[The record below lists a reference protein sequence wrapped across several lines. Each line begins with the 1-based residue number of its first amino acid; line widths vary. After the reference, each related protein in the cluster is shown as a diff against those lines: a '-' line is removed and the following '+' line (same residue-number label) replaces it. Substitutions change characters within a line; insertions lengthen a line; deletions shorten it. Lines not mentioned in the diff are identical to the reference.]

1 MMGRWTV
8 SAPRYTE
15 LMPIKKGTTAAG
27 SSLSKPAAKKAVKK
41 VAKKAAKKT
50 VKKSTAPA
58 VGLVA
63 APSPARKSAAKTVAK
78 SPAKTVAKKAAVK
91 SAAKKAS
98 STKARSRSRVGVA
111 APDDDEPA
119 LAGGTTLVIVESPA
133 KAKTIGK
140 YLGKGF
146 TVKAT
151 VGHVRDLP
159 AKKLGIDI
167 EHGFAPDYVTIEGKE
182 DILAELKRVAKG
194 AREIFIATDPDREGE
209 AIGWHVEQF
218 FTQPPRYAVTAP
230 IRRVMFHEITKA
242 KVQESMANPMDI
254 DTKKV
259 DAQQARRV
267 LDRLVGYKASP
278 VLWKTVKKG
287 LSAGRVQTVALR
299 IIVEREREIRAF
311 TPVEY
316 WSIAADLQKGTQPFT
331 AKLHQID
338 GNKPEIS
345 TGPEADRILADLKG
359 RTQFTVTE
367 VKRREK
373 RKNPAAP
380 FTTSTLQ
387 QEAAK
392 KLGFGSKRTMRLA
405 QDLYEGID
413 VGGEE
418 GQVGLI
424 TYMRTDSSRVS
435 ETAAGSARDWLQAEY
450 GEAYLAA
457 GMQLY
462 PSAKANAQ
470 DAHEGVRPTDPTRR
484 PDDRLAKK
492 LTADQFKL
500 YELIWKRF
508 MASQMAPA
516 VFDTTTVDF
525 DIPTKGH
532 AYLFRATGS
541 VIKFDGFL
549 TLYREAREEGDG
561 KALEDEQALPYLE
574 LDESVPVK
582 AITPTQHFTAPP
594 PRFSE
599 ASLVKELERLGI
611 GRPSTYAS
619 IISVLAERR
628 YVLLEQRR
636 FFPTPLG
643 ETVERVM
650 VKKFPAI
657 FNVQFTAQMEGEL
670 DKIADGELGWV
681 RALTDFW
688 TPFQATLND
697 NDLDALIGEA
707 YDLSSLATDK
717 CPDCGGKLVAKGGF
731 FGPFVACENHPKA
744 CKYTRPIKGEKKP
757 AELTKY
763 MCQECGEAMVVRH
776 GRSGDF
782 LGCSKFPK
790 CRGTRS
796 MPTGVTCP
804 KDGGEIAERRS
815 KKRGKAFYGCE
826 NYPNCDFVVWDKPV
840 SETCPECGYVG
851 AEAKSNKTRGA
862 FRKCLK
868 CANEWDVPSPDE
880 AELVAEVA

>member
-1 MMGRWTV
+1 MPTKKAAPKTAAKAAAK
-8 SAPRYTE
+8 SAS
-15 LMPIKKGTTAAG
+15 TAAG
-27 SSLSKPAAKKAVKK
+27 KKTPAKKAAARKTAGVDAPARKVAAKKA
-41 VAKKAAKKT
+41 AT
-50 VKKSTAPA
+50 
-58 VGLVA
+58 
-63 APSPARKSAAKTVAK
+63 
-78 SPAKTVAKKAAVK
+78 K
-91 SAAKKAS
+91 SAAKKAA
-98 STKARSRSRVGVA
+98 TRRSVA
-111 APDDDEPA
+111 AEIEEDLEPA
-119 LAGGTTLVIVESPA
+119 PAGGTSLVIVESPA

-140 YLGKGF
+140 YLGRGY
-146 TVKAT
+146 TVRAT

-167 EHGFAPDYVTIEGKE
+167 DKGFEPEYVTIEGKE
-182 DILAELKRVAKG
+182 DILTDLKKIAKG

-209 AIGWHVEQF
+209 AIGWHVEQY
-218 FTQPPRYAVTAP
+218 FTQPRRHAVSAP
-230 IRRVMFHEITKA
+230 IRRVMFHEITKDA
-242 KVQESMANPMDI
+242 VHKSMAKPMDI
-254 DTKKV
+254 DNRKV
-259 DAQQARRV
+259 EAQQARRV

-299 IIVEREREIRAF
+299 LIVEREREIRAF

-316 WSIAADLQKGTQPFT
+316 WSIAADLQKGQQPFA
-331 AKLHQID
+331 AKLHQVD
-338 GNKPEIS
+338 GKKPEIPNGS
-345 TGPEADRILADLKG
+345 EAERILADLKG
-359 RTQFTVTE
+359 RKEFEVTE
-367 VKRREK
+367 VKRRER
-373 RKNPAAP
+373 RKNPSAP

-413 VGGEE
+413 VGVDGAT
-418 GQVGLI
+418 GLI
-424 TYMRTDSSRVS
+424 TYMRTDSTRVS
-435 ETAAGSARDWLQAEY
+435 EDAANAARETLRAQFGDPF
-450 GEAYLAA
+450 LAA
-457 GMQLY
+457 QPQLY
-462 PSAKANAQ
+462 PSGKANAQ
-470 DAHEGVRPTDPTRR
+470 DAHEGVRPTDPARR
-484 PDDRLAKK
+484 PEAIQKY

-500 YELIWKRF
+500 YQLIWQRF

-525 DIPTKGH
+525 DIPTQGRS
-532 AYLFRATGS
+532 YLFRATGS
-541 VIKFDGFL
+541 VVKFQGFL
-549 TLYREAREEGDG
+549 ALYREAREEGEA
-561 KALEDEQALPYLE
+561 KALEDEQALPFLE
-574 LDESVPVK
+574 QGERVPVK
-582 AITPTQHFTAPP
+582 AITPTQHFTEPP

-643 ETVERVM
+643 ETVEKVM
-650 VKKFPAI
+650 VKKFPDL
-657 FNVQFTAQMEGEL
+657 FDVHFTAKMELEL
-670 DKIADGELGWV
+670 DKIADGETGWV
-681 RALTDFW
+681 EVLDEEW
-688 TPFQATLND
+688 SKIKKNLHD
-697 NDLDALIGEA
+697 DDLPALIGEA
-707 YDLSSLATDK
+707 YDLSALASEK
-717 CPDCGGKLVAKGGF
+717 CPECGGKLVAKGGF

-757 AELTKY
+757 AELTNY
-763 MCQECGEAMVVRH
+763 MCQECGAPMVVRH

-796 MPTGVTCP
+796 MPTGVKCP
-804 KDGGEIAERRS
+804 KDSGEIAERRS

-840 SETCPECGYVG
+840 ADACPDCAYVG
-851 AEAKSNKTRGA
+851 AEAKANKTRGH

-868 CANEWDVPSPDE
+868 CGNEWDVPTPDDA
-880 AELVAEVA
+880 AEVAEVA